1 MFSVFRILA
10 KLRPLRGTPFDIF
23 GRSEERRTERR
34 LIGEYE
40 AVLEEI
46 ISRLSAENHPTAVE
60 LATLPLEIRGF
71 GHVKQANLNRA
82 KTKEAALL
90 TRFRSPLPAHVMA
103 AE

>member
-1 MFSVFRILA
+1 
-10 KLRPLRGTPFDIF
+10 
-23 GRSEERRTERR
+23 
-34 LIGEYE
+34 
-40 AVLEEI
+40 
-46 ISRLSAENHPTAVE
+46 LSAENHPTAVE
-60 LATLPLEIRGF
+60 LAALPLEIRGF